1 MPIFTSKKSQQR
13 NRLQHPIHSPQSDHS
28 PQHNQ
33 TTQSYQSTPH
43 RSQTAQPVPFHD
55 PDQAQQPNLSHQA
68 SDNQHPKSAS
78 HQAAPQS
85 HAIIFGLIAVFLCG
99 LGFSIIAPV
108 VPFLVQPYVSGPG
121 QQAVMVTLLTSVYAA
136 CVFVAAPVLGALSD
150 KYGRRPLLLLCLLGS
165 ALGYFVFG
173 LGGALWVLF
182 AGRIIEGI
190 TGGSISTIF
199 AYFADILPPEQRTRY
214 FGWMSAVVGAG
225 TIIGPAAGGLLA
237 KYGYSVPMYA
247 AALVT
252 LVNAVYG
259 FLFMPESLEKHKRR
273 PDVTW
278 LKLNPFSQLAGLLSV
293 KSLNRL
299 LVSAFLLWIP
309 GGALQGVLSQ
319 FTLDLFSWKPAVIG
333 LMFSIMGLQDILSQA
348 LIMPGLLHRF
358 SDRQIAAAGM
368 AAEMAGY
375 TLFALSAWRSSPLL
389 FIAGMF
395 VFGFGDSIFGPSFN
409 GMLSKSAASSEQ
421 GRVQGGSQSVQA
433 LARMAGPLIGGQ
445 IYVSLGPAAPAGMG
459 ILLAA
464 AALAVLCRMGRAAGR
479 SLPE

>member
-1 MPIFTSKKSQQR
+1 MPIFNK
-13 NRLQHPIHSPQSDHS
+13 NLQ
-28 PQHNQ
+28 
-33 TTQSYQSTPH
+33 
-43 RSQTAQPVPFHD
+43 
-55 PDQAQQPNLSHQA
+55 
-68 SDNQHPKSAS
+68 PKSAS
-78 HQAAPQS
+78 HQPALPQLAPPK
-85 HAIIFGLIAVFLCG
+85 HALIFGLISVFLCG

-108 VPFLVQPYVSGPG
+108 VPFLVQPYVTGPG

-150 KYGRRPLLLLCLLGS
+150 KCGRRPLLLLCLLGS

-199 AYFADILPPEQRTRY
+199 AYFADILPPEQRTKY

-225 TIIGPAAGGLLA
+225 TIIGPAASGLLA
-237 KYGYSVPMYA
+237 KFGYSVPMYA

-252 LVNAVYG
+252 LVNAGYG

-273 PDVTW
+273 QDITW
-278 LKLNPFSQLAGLLSV
+278 LRLNPLSQLAGLLSV

-299 LVSAFLLWIP
+299 LVSAFLLWVP
-309 GGALQGVLSQ
+309 GGALQGILSQ
-319 FTLDLFSWKPAVIG
+319 FTLDQFNWKPVVIG

-348 LIMPGLLHRF
+348 LIMPGLLKKY
-358 SDRQIAAAGM
+358 SDKRIAALGM
-368 AAEMAGY
+368 ASELAGY
-375 TLFALSAWRSSPLL
+375 ALFALSALYSFYPF

-409 GMLSKSAASSEQ
+409 GMLSKTAAPGEQ

-459 ILLAA
+459 VLLTA
-464 AALAVLCRMGRAAGR
+464 AALSVLYRMNRAAAK
-479 SLPE
+479 